1 MLGYLVDLAV
11 QMERDADR
19 PEAEVHRRDRLLLA
33 RQPGGEGGGAG
44 KADLSTDGE
53 LRRGRLEACPTRVVP
68 RDRRAT
74 LQGWIEALR
83 AAGEALPGVGVS
95 AAYRLLVA
103 ALMGTGLVVGWSVAA
118 VVFRYDGSRPVNV
131 VEVLAVFVVAQLAL
145 LMLLGIV
152 LTPSRWLRLLPGAL
166 TVQEA
171 LAWFSPGQAL
181 RLLQRRLPPGVRELV
196 ARTGRPLA
204 SGLPGLGTVR
214 KWAGTFAAQ
223 GFAVAF
229 NVGALAGCLY
239 LVTFSD
245 LAFAW
250 STTLEPSVERVHRW
264 TGWAATLWGWWLPE
278 AVPSPELIRETLFYR
293 RDAVPLAIAAGR
305 WGGWWPFLVA
315 CMITYG
321 ALPRVVLLAVAGW
334 RFRVAMRRALL
345 EAPGVA
351 LVLDRL
357 ESVWV
362 ATQATGTETEP
373 EPVREG
379 GPAEQ
384 GEDMRVA
391 PRRLT
396 LVNWGGLALEEARVR
411 ERIAADWRCE
421 VLGTETAGG
430 SASIEADAAVVTALA
445 QTPEDSGV
453 ALLVKGWEPPLLEL
467 LDFLRDLRR
476 AAGNRRILVVVPLGL
491 AGEEGGSW
499 QPLPA
504 AELERWRRR
513 LRSLGDPGLVVRSW
527 PERPAALAAPGGGA

>member
-19 PEAEVHRRDRLLLA
+19 PEAELHRRDRLLLA
-33 RQPGGEGGGAG
+33 QRPEGGGG
-44 KADLSTDGE
+44 DLGPAALPGDQDSG
-53 LRRGRLEACPTRVVP
+53 GARLLASH
-68 RDRRAT
+68 RRAR
-74 LQGWIEALR
+74 LLGWLEALR
-83 AAGEALPGVGVS
+83 ATGEALPGVGVS

-103 ALMGTGLVVGWSVAA
+103 ALTGVGLVLGWSVAA
-118 VVFRYDGSRPVNV
+118 LVFRYDGSRPVNV
-131 VEVLAVFVVAQLAL
+131 VEVLAVFVGAQLTL
-145 LMLLGIV
+145 LVLLGVV
-152 LTPSRWLRLLPGAL
+152 LMPPRWLRLLPGAL

-181 RLLQRRLPPGVRELV
+181 RLLQRRLPPAVRELV
-196 ARTGRPLA
+196 TRTGRPMA
-204 SGLPGLGTVR
+204 AGLPGLGAVR
-214 KWAGTFAAQ
+214 KWAGVFAAQ

-239 LVTFSD
+239 LVAFSD

-250 STTLEPSVERVHRW
+250 STTLEPSVERVHRL
-264 TGWAATLWGWWLPE
+264 TEWASMPWAWWVPE

-293 RDAVPLAIAAGR
+293 REAVPVAIPAGR

-321 ALPRVVLLAVAGW
+321 ALPRVVLLALAGG
-334 RFRVAMRRALL
+334 RLRAEVRRALL

-357 ESVWV
+357 ESAWV
-362 ATQATGTETEP
+362 ATQATGAEREP
-373 EPVREG
+373 EPGRSGGSVEAPDEVR
-379 GPAEQ
+379 A
-384 GEDMRVA
+384 A
-391 PRRLT
+391 PRKLT
-396 LVNWGGLALEEARVR
+396 LVNWGGLELEESRLR
-411 ERIAADWRCE
+411 ERLAGDWRCE
-421 VLGTETAGG
+421 VLGMEAAGG
-430 SASIEADAAVVTALA
+430 SASLEADAAVVSALA

-476 AAGNRRILVVVPLGL
+476 AGGNRRVLVVVPLGL
-491 AGEEGGSW
+491 GEAEGGPW

-504 AELERWRRR
+504 VELERWRRR
-513 LRSLGDPGLVVRSW
+513 LQRLGDPGLVVRSW
-527 PERPAALAAPGGGA
+527 PLAPAVPGGGA

>member
-19 PEAEVHRRDRLLLA
+19 PEAELHRRDRLLLA
-33 RQPGGEGGGAG
+33 EGRAGGGGGAG
-44 KADLSTDGE
+44 KADVSPDGE
-53 LRRGRLEACPTRVVP
+53 PRRRREACTPGGLA
-68 RDRRAT
+68 RDRRAR
-74 LQGWIEALR
+74 LLGWIDALR

-103 ALMGTGLVVGWSVAA
+103 ALMGVGLVVGWSVAA

-152 LTPSRWLRLLPGAL
+152 LAPARWLRLLPGAL

-171 LAWFSPGQAL
+171 LAWLSPGQTL

-196 ARTGRPLA
+196 TRTGRPLA
-204 SGLPGLGTVR
+204 SSLPGLGKVR

-229 NVGALAGCLY
+229 NLGALAGCLY

-250 STTLEPSVERVHRW
+250 STTLEPSIERVHRW
-264 TGWAATLWGWWLPE
+264 TGWAAAPWGWWLPE

-293 RDAVPLAIAAGR
+293 REAAPLAIPAGR

-321 ALPRVVLLAVAGW
+321 TLPRVVLLAVAGW
-334 RFRVAMRRALL
+334 RLRVAMRRALL

-357 ESVWV
+357 ENVWV
-362 ATQATGTETEP
+362 ATQATGPEAEP
-373 EPVREG
+373 GRVREAG
-379 GPAEQ
+379 SGDKRKDAHA
-384 GEDMRVA
+384 A

-396 LVNWGGLALEEARVR
+396 LVNWGGLVLEEARVSAQ
-411 ERIAADWRCE
+411 IAADWRCE
-421 VLGTETAGG
+421 VLGMEAAGG
-430 SASIEADAAVVTALA
+430 SASLEADAAVVTALA
-445 QTPEDSGV
+445 RTPEDSGV

-476 AAGNRRILVVVPLGL
+476 AGGSRRILMVVPLGL
-491 AGEEGGSW
+491 EQAGGGDW

-504 AELERWRRR
+504 AGLERWQRR

-527 PERPAALAAPGGGA
+527 PEKPETLAVSGGAA